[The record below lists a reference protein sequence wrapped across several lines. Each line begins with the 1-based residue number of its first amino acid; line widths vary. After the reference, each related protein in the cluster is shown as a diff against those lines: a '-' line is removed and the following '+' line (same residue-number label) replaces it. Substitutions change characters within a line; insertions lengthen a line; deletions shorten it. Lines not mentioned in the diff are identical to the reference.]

1 MHSCVDFIYL
11 QMSFLVVLLLIQTF
25 IPHKPICP
33 FSFLECPYI
42 LFSFVGSPAPISK
55 WIHYIYSKRRTII
68 LVTKI
73 NTSWSQKISKKMF
86 LPYFLSFFVFFSVTF
101 LRSQKEAIFA
111 VLDSPPR
118 SAFVSLHQLNVILQ
132 LHLSADQR

>member
-1 MHSCVDFIYL
+1 MFSKARHLFLNRVTYENEKVYFYL
-11 QMSFLVVLLLIQTF
+11 FYKFSNSLLVVLLLIQTF

-73 NTSWSQKISKKMF
+73 NIMELENIKENVFTLFFIF
-86 LPYFLSFFVFFSVTF
+86 LRIFFSDFSSF
-101 LRSQKEAIFA
+101 LERGN
-111 VLDSPPR
+111 LCGTG
-118 SAFVSLHQLNVILQ
+118 
-132 LHLSADQR
+132 